1 MHKGTLESTSEDLS
15 EHRHVLLIAYYYP
28 PVQNSGTKRVVKF
41 ATYLPEHGYQ
51 PVVLTTRGRGEL
63 PDDAANHISR
73 IDDLAGLIKRPY
85 RNWKL
90 RSLAPDQRANV
101 PALGPE
107 SRIERWRSALSIPDH
122 QIIWYPFA
130 VWLGHSLL
138 RSHPIRLIF
147 STSPPET
154 THLIAWTLKK
164 RTGLPWVADFRDG
177 WMFDPLIPTRA
188 TSPLRN
194 RIETWLERGVVKN
207 ADAVVTVNKVIGDDF
222 AQRYPDHAHK
232 INVIPNGYD
241 PADFA
246 TIQRQRGHGPAQ
258 EARFR
263 VVYTG
268 TFSTGRRSIDALITA
283 LQRLKQEQRP
293 IATHIE
299 LLIAG
304 NLTATEQSVIESA
317 TIADMVTTVGI
328 VPYHE
333 SLQHQVDADVLL
345 LLVPPGAVSSTTTK
359 LFEYLATGRPIL
371 ALSAQ
376 SAAADLIREL
386 DAGVVVPPED
396 PHTIAHACEQ
406 LYEQWKAGDLPT
418 RADERVRRYDRRALT
433 GELGALFDRM
443 SV

>member
-1 MHKGTLESTSEDLS
+1 
-15 EHRHVLLIAYYYP
+15 
-28 PVQNSGTKRVVKF
+28 
-41 ATYLPEHGYQ
+41 
-51 PVVLTTRGRGEL
+51 
-63 PDDAANHISR
+63 
-73 IDDLAGLIKRPY
+73 
-85 RNWKL
+85 
-90 RSLAPDQRANV
+90 
-101 PALGPE
+101 
-107 SRIERWRSALSIPDH
+107 
-122 QIIWYPFA
+122 
-130 VWLGHSLL
+130 
-138 RSHPIRLIF
+138 
-147 STSPPET
+147 
-154 THLIAWTLKK
+154 
-164 RTGLPWVADFRDG
+164 
-177 WMFDPLIPTRA
+177 
-188 TSPLRN
+188 
-194 RIETWLERGVVKN
+194 
-207 ADAVVTVNKVIGDDF
+207 
-222 AQRYPDHAHK
+222 
-232 INVIPNGYD
+232 
-241 PADFA
+241 
-246 TIQRQRGHGPAQ
+246 
-258 EARFR
+258 